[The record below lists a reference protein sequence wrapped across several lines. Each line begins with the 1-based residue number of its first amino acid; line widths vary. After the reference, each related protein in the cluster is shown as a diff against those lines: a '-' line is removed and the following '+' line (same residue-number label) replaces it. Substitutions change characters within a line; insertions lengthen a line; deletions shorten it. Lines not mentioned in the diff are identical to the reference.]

1 MSNITTIYNG
11 ELRTIA
17 THTFSGTELITDAP
31 LDNNGK
37 AEFFS
42 PTDLVATALGSCM
55 LTIMGIAARNHNFNI
70 DGTTVKTTK
79 IMGSNPR
86 RIIEIVLQFEFP
98 SPSQYSEKDKKFIEV
113 STRECPVARSIHP
126 DIKQTI
132 ILNL

>member
-1 MSNITTIYNG
+1 MSTITTIYKG
-11 ELRTIA
+11 ELRTRA
-17 THTFSGTELITDAP
+17 VHNLSGTELTTDAP
-31 LDNNGK
+31 IDNNGK
-37 AEFFS
+37 GEFFS

-86 RIIEIVLQFEFP
+86 RIIEIVLEFEFP
-98 SPSQYSEKDKKFIEV
+98 NPTQYSEKDKKFIEV
-113 STRECPVARSIHP
+113 STRECPVAKSIHP
-126 DIKQTI
+126 DIKQTV

>member
-1 MSNITTIYNG
+1 MATISTIYSG

-17 THTFSGTELITDAP
+17 THTFSGKEIITDAP

-37 AEFFS
+37 AEYFS

-55 LTIMGIAARNHNFNI
+55 LTIMGIATQNHNFNI

-86 RIIEIVLQFEFP
+86 RIVEIVLEFDFP
-98 SPSQYSEKDKKFIEV
+98 NPSQYSEKDKKFIEV
-113 STRECPVARSIHP
+113 STRECPVAKSVHP

-132 ILNL
+132 ILNI

>member
-1 MSNITTIYNG
+1 MSNITTIYKG

-86 RIIEIVLQFEFP
+86 RIVEIVLEFTFP
-98 SPSQYSEKDKKFIEV
+98 NPSQYSEKDKKFIEV

-126 DIKQTI
+126 DIKQTV

>member
-1 MSNITTIYNG
+1 MATISTIYSG

-17 THTFSGTELITDAP
+17 THTFSGKEIITDAP

-37 AEFFS
+37 AEYFS

-55 LTIMGIAARNHNFNI
+55 LTIMGIAAQNHNFNI

-86 RIIEIVLQFEFP
+86 RIVEIVLEFDFP
-98 SPSQYSEKDKKFIEV
+98 NPSQYSEKDKKFIEV
-113 STRECPVARSIHP
+113 STRECPVAKSVHP

-132 ILNL
+132 ILNI